1 MSNLTNDMELVTM
14 ELTESSTVKAVD
26 HQTSAEVDGENVILD
41 LEDGV
46 YYGLNA
52 VGTQVWNRIQD
63 PTAVGKIVSD
73 LAAEYDVDYER
84 CFDDIVSLLEDLAE
98 NGLIVIE
105 D

>member
-1 MSNLTNDMELVTM
+1 MSNPTNDMKLANM

-63 PTAVGKIVSD
+63 PTTIGEVVDD
-73 LAAEYDVDYER
+73 LTAKYDVGHER
-84 CFDDIVSLLEDLAE
+84 CFDDVVSLLEDLAE
-98 NGLIVIE
+98 NGLIVVE

>member
-1 MSNLTNDMELVTM
+1 MELAKM
-14 ELTESSTVKAVD
+14 ELTESSTVRAVD

-63 PTAVGKIVSD
+63 PTTVGEIVDD
-73 LAAEYDVDYER
+73 LTAEYDVDYER
-84 CFDDIVSLLEDLAE
+84 CFDDVVSLLEDLAE
-98 NGLIVIE
+98 NGLIVAE
-105 D
+105 G